1 MAAGAAGR
9 RLGRLVRVVAVVAVI
24 VAVAWL
30 ARRSFG
36 IELDPHA
43 LRRFVEGLGAI
54 APLVFVGMGTF
65 RSLLGVP
72 SQLVLIVGG
81 LVFGTALGTLYGG
94 LGLSLSAV
102 LIFLLSRWTGREA
115 VERRVPRNL
124 RPLFDGASGRM
135 GATFIF
141 VGTSYPVGF
150 LTAYDALAGVT
161 GMKLSS
167 FALAVTLGSFV
178 RAAIYSYFGSS
189 LVEGDLTPL
198 VTATALIAL
207 VAILP
212 LAFRPSRRWLAQILG
227 GYRADGDLGDRPPP
241 GSS

>member
-1 MAAGAAGR
+1 MATGAGQR
-9 RLGRLVRVVAVVAVI
+9 RLGKLVRVAAVLGAI
-24 VAVAWL
+24 VGIAWV

-36 IELDPHA
+36 IELDPQA
-43 LRRFVEGLGAI
+43 LRGFVEGLGAI
-54 APLVFVGMGTF
+54 GPLVFVGMGTF
-65 RSLLGVP
+65 RSLLGIP

-81 LVFGTALGTLYGG
+81 LAFGTALGTLYGG
-94 LGLSLSAV
+94 LGLSVSAV

-115 VERRVPRNL
+115 VERRIPPNL
-124 RPLFDGASGRM
+124 RPLFEGASGRM

-161 GMKLSS
+161 GMRFSS

-178 RAAIYSYFGSS
+178 RAAVYSYFGSS
-189 LVEGDLTPL
+189 LVEGDSTPL
-198 VTATALIAL
+198 ITAAALIAF

-212 LAFRPSRRWLAQILG
+212 LAFRPSRRWLLQMFS
-227 GYRADGDLGDRPPP
+227 GYRSSGDLDE
-241 GSS
+241 S